1 MNRTQI
7 LSENERRHIRPEYDP
22 VRGIGAYGER
32 RKVSVSDVGEHYLPV
47 SFLEV
52 PWVKRIVKL
61 GSIKA
66 YCEKYD
72 MSDMY
77 EGVCREWI
85 LERCRHDC
93 EYWMATFAKIK
104 IKNKSQ
110 DDVLIPSKTQRKVLY
125 DILDDWY
132 AEKPVRFIVVKCR
145 QAFITTIVTAFNT
158 WVQLNIFENWNS
170 LVCGDVEN
178 QATNVRG
185 MQDKMIKGIPHI
197 FTATGSPYEIAPF
210 EGSSKTRIIKQRN
223 CRISTGSMQKPE
235 NVRSADNMS
244 CHCLTG
250 KIELITE
257 NGFTKFVEDIQI
269 GDVLYTHNGNKT
281 IVKNKFITPFTNEN
295 GNGRTVVI
303 KPWLSEPL
311 EITPNHPVFTKR
323 GWVNASELTKSD
335 FVSIPIR
342 KISDKI
348 KYDILPSSGHR
359 KHGGGKISK
368 FAGCKVHF
376 TKELGFAFGY
386 YLAEGSIKYN
396 GKNPCAVVF
405 TRHLDESDFAEE
417 ANKGICNITTKRV
430 VYQKKNTF
438 AINEIFYGNTFAK
451 YVINTL
457 GTKEHKK
464 IPDWFFDCGE
474 DFLRGVLKGYLC
486 GDGSKKETFTQG
498 YECSYVISRSISQ
511 SISIQ
516 IRDIALAL
524 GYGLSSLKIMDG
536 GVRYNR
542 NCRKIYSLSWS
553 GSSARKIRNDFF
565 NVQYN
570 SVGHKFTEKYH
581 IENGYVWINIRSIE
595 HGVTD
600 KIYDIEVEHEDHSF
614 RTISCSLKNC
624 TEVGLW
630 KTTLGKTPED
640 LIQAIRGGMDDVAYT
655 VFGMESSPKGVG
667 NYFYDQWILA
677 KKGLSDLKAIF
688 LPWYWVDRYSKK
700 ITNLDEFFL
709 SWEKHEKKD
718 YIDYL
723 WSLGC
728 TLENLNWYMDKMRT
742 MEHWRVQSE
751 WPSDD
756 VEAFQSTG
764 SRVFPLLHVNKRRQ
778 ECIEPTERCDI
789 EADEAK
795 GPDALKNIRL
805 GSLSQ
810 NLSIWSR
817 PDVTVNI
824 KYRYVVAVD
833 IGKGKSTGSDYSVI
847 TVIDRYERMYGG
859 ADEIAAEW
867 YGKIDIDLLA
877 WKAAQISTFYNNAL
891 LVIEKNTIDTN
902 TEYSKV
908 LLSEIG
914 KVYSNLYHTVSIDKI
929 KGTKRITWGW
939 HTNSSTKPVIVANM
953 QAALRDD
960 LYYERNKNACNE
972 MDTYELKEDGTF
984 GAADKCH
991 DDLVMTR
998 AIGLFVSS
1006 KMPVPEEVSEKSEV
1020 HVKKVVG
1027 YSSM

>member
-22 VRGIGAYGER
+22 VRGVGAYGER

-61 GSIKA
+61 GSIEA
-66 YCEKYD
+66 YCEKYN

-145 QAFITTIVTAFNT
+145 QAFITTLVTAFNT

-185 MQDKMIKGIPHI
+185 MQDKMVKGIPHI

-244 CHCLTG
+244 CH
-250 KIELITE
+250 
-257 NGFTKFVEDIQI
+257 
-269 GDVLYTHNGNKT
+269 
-281 IVKNKFITPFTNEN
+281 
-295 GNGRTVVI
+295 
-303 KPWLSEPL
+303 
-311 EITPNHPVFTKR
+311 
-323 GWVNASELTKSD
+323 
-335 FVSIPIR
+335 
-342 KISDKI
+342 
-348 KYDILPSSGHR
+348 
-359 KHGGGKISK
+359 
-368 FAGCKVHF
+368 
-376 TKELGFAFGY
+376 
-386 YLAEGSIKYN
+386 
-396 GKNPCAVVF
+396 
-405 TRHLDESDFAEE
+405 
-417 ANKGICNITTKRV
+417 
-430 VYQKKNTF
+430 
-438 AINEIFYGNTFAK
+438 
-451 YVINTL
+451 
-457 GTKEHKK
+457 
-464 IPDWFFDCGE
+464 
-474 DFLRGVLKGYLC
+474 
-486 GDGSKKETFTQG
+486 
-498 YECSYVISRSISQ
+498 
-511 SISIQ
+511 
-516 IRDIALAL
+516 
-524 GYGLSSLKIMDG
+524 
-536 GVRYNR
+536 
-542 NCRKIYSLSWS
+542 
-553 GSSARKIRNDFF
+553 
-565 NVQYN
+565 
-570 SVGHKFTEKYH
+570 
-581 IENGYVWINIRSIE
+581 
-595 HGVTD
+595 
-600 KIYDIEVEHEDHSF
+600 
-614 RTISCSLKNC
+614 C

-688 LPWYWVDRYSKK
+688 LPWFWVDRYSKK

-833 IGKGKSTGSDYSVI
+833 IGKGKSTGSDFSVI
-847 TVIDRYERMYGG
+847 TVFDRYERMFGG

-939 HTNSSTKPVIVANM
+939 HTNSSTKPVIIANM

-1020 HVKKVVG
+1020 QVKKVVG